1 MVFFC
6 IRLAIQHRSFIS
18 PAGISGYFKTYL
30 LHVKSAMVSVY
41 VTLLKNL
48 SQKQRPKKIP
58 STLWSKQTYIVIHQN
73 VCLCIHYAT
82 AELIVCAF

>member
-30 LHVKSAMVSVY
+30 LHVKSAGFSICNFAEKPVS
-41 VTLLKNL
+41 KAKAKEN
-48 SQKQRPKKIP
+48 
-58 STLWSKQTYIVIHQN
+58 SKYPV
-73 VCLCIHYAT
+73 
-82 AELIVCAF
+82 E